1 VTEDEPVAD
10 GELVDRVRG
19 GSERAFDLL
28 MARHKERL
36 YKVIRRHVGDREEAY
51 DLLQEA
57 FVAAWS
63 ALERFDTSRR
73 FDAWLIRI
81 ALNKCRDWARRKRVR
96 RLISLRFTDEHLSQ
110 VFDGKPSPEIIAS
123 DRQALSRLDS
133 AIAALPR
140 KLKEPLILT
149 ALEGLSHRDAG
160 EILGLSPKAVEVRV
174 YRARQKLA
182 GFSES
187 PNK

>member
-1 VTEDEPVAD
+1 MIEEAVVTD
-10 GELVDRVRG
+10 GELVDRVRK
-19 GSERAFDLL
+19 GSDRAFDAL
-28 MARHKERL
+28 MGRHKERL
-36 YKVIRRHVGDREEAY
+36 YGVIRRHVGDREEAY

-96 RLISLRFTDEHLSQ
+96 SLINLRFTDEHLSQ
-110 VFDGKPSPEIIAS
+110 VFDGQPSPEIIAS
-123 DRQALSRLDS
+123 DRQALARLDR
-133 AIAALPR
+133 AISALPR

-149 ALEGLSHRDAG
+149 ALEGLSHRDAA
-160 EILGLSPKAVEVRV
+160 EILGLSSKAVEVRV

-182 GFSES
+182 GVLER
-187 PNK
+187 PN